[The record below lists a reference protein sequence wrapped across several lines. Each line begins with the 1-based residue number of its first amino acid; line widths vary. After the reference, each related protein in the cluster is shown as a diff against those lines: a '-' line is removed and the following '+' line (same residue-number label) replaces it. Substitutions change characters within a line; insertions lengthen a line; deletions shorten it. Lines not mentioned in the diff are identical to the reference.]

1 MISENPLIIE
11 NQLRK
16 HFKPTIGNFF
26 RRLIILR
33 KCSNLGQGII
43 VDNNVKILRFAEN
56 ISIGNNVILKEGT
69 RLCTTNSK
77 SKLSIGARTSLG
89 YHTMIFSTKNI
100 SIGSDCMIAP
110 FCYIIDSNHQMKKNI
125 LLNKQPIEARDVKIK
140 SDVWLG
146 TGVKVLSGVTIN
158 RGAVIAAGSV
168 VNNDV
173 PENEIYAGIPA
184 KRVGERQ

>member
-26 RRLIILR
+26 RRLITLR
-33 KCSNLGQGII
+33 KCSNVGQGII
-43 VDNNVKILRFAEN
+43 VDNNVRILRFAEN

-77 SKLSIGARTSLG
+77 SKLSVGARTSLG
-89 YHTMIFSTKNI
+89 YHTMIFSSKNI

-125 LLNKQPIEARDVKIK
+125 LLNKQPILARDVKIK

-146 TGVKVLSGVTIN
+146 TGVKVLSGVTIK
-158 RGAVIAAGSV
+158 RGAIIAAGSI

-184 KRVGERQ
+184 KKIGERQ